1 MKGEGLIG
9 WPGLV
14 KRTRCVGFQE
24 KLEAK
29 KMSNWS
35 FPPRTYQAYSSCGQ
49 HTVATRAQCLA
60 ILVGSISS
68 GISKDLMQVILRLK
82 MTRPQSGDTKVV
94 VKI

>member
-35 FPPRTYQAYSSCGQ
+35 FPPKTYQVYSSCGQ
-49 HTVATRAQCLA
+49 HIVATKAQYLA
-60 ILVGSISS
+60 ILVGSNSS
-68 GISKDLMQVILRLK
+68 GISKD
-82 MTRPQSGDTKVV
+82 
-94 VKI
+94 